1 MSGSFMN
8 TSLNHH
14 LKWLEYSILQ
24 VVHSSL
30 AWTRKT
36 RNLSLACWRNTFVR
50 KILKVGK
57 QLNAA
62 EYRAQH

>member
-1 MSGSFMN
+1 MTMEAKQSQVARILN
-8 TSLNHH
+8 TASSAFFTGLDKEDQNSLFGV
-14 LKWLEYSILQ
+14 LEEY
-24 VVHSSL
+24 
-30 AWTRKT
+30 
-36 RNLSLACWRNTFVR
+36 FVR